1 MAFDILEN
9 GASGTV
15 IKVIGVGGAG
25 GNALN
30 NMIRRSTTDEVEYI
44 AANTDRQALSQ
55 SMAKKLI
62 QLGSSGLGAGARPEM
77 GAQAANEARE
87 EIAEALRGANMVF
100 ITAGMGGG
108 TGTGAAPI
116 IAEVSQE
123 LGILTVAVVTKPF
136 GFEGSRRMRNAE
148 AGLAALKNRVH
159 SLIVILNDKLEEEL
173 GEDATMKEC
182 FEKADEVLYN
192 ACSGIAEII
201 YAPGIV
207 NADFEDVRTVMSE
220 RGTAMMGAAEAE
232 GQDRAITAASEAI
245 ACPLLEGVTLKGAKG
260 VLVNITASDNLKQSE
275 VRRAME
281 TIRNF
286 ADPDANFV
294 YGAVLDENM
303 GDRMRVTVI
312 ATGLDQTGT
321 DGTYINKQ
329 QSAVANTGSGVW
341 EPHPAGR
348 AKPAESEA
356 DLFGQTQRVAK
367 PVAPQWNPENHQAPK
382 TSFTYVK
389 PAEVAP
395 APAVQ
400 PAPVAPVAPAVP
412 VAPVA
417 PTAPVAPV
425 VSAPVEPVVPAA
437 PVTPAAP
444 EPVVPAAPV
453 EPAAPEAPVEAKP
466 VARESISGGL
476 SRPISLPD
484 GDVQMPAQKS
494 DNTIFGNM
502 IGEKQTVKDIFVTL
516 GGGQGSGVW
525 TSNAPASKTAEEE
538 EKKDS
543 ETGVTSINIP
553 SFLRKPNN

>member
-232 GQDRAITAASEAI
+232 GPDRAITAASEAI

-286 ADPDANFV
+286 ADQDANFV

-341 EPHPAGR
+341 EPHPA
-348 AKPAESEA
+348 AKPAENGA

-382 TSFTYVK
+382 TAFTYVK
-389 PAEVAP
+389 PAEVAAAP
-395 APAVQ
+395 VVQSAPVAPAA
-400 PAPVAPVAPAVP
+400 PAAPVAPVTP

-417 PTAPVAPV
+417 SVVSAQEPVAPV
-425 VSAPVEPVVPAA
+425 A

-453 EPAAPEAPVEAKP
+453 APATPVTPAAPVEAKP

-484 GDVQMPAQKS
+484 GDIQMPAQKN

-538 EKKDS
+538 EKKDA
-543 ETGVTSINIP
+543 ETEVAINIP